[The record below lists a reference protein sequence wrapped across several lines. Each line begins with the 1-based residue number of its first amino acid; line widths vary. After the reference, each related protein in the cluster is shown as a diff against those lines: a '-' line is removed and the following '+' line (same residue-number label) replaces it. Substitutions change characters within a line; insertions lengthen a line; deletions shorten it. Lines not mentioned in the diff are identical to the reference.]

1 MSIFIS
7 IPSYRDPELLRTVKS
22 AIENADSPDDL
33 YFGIV
38 AQDIDSAIPNLS
50 FVKNLSLQK
59 MHPKFARGAGFA
71 RSEGM
76 KLYSG
81 QDYYIQ
87 VDSHTIFVKGWDTK
101 CISIHNRAKEI
112 SGNDNVIISSFP
124 QSYYA
129 ESPNTVSI
137 KKFDKN
143 DTITYPTKQVPI
155 LRDGKD
161 WTASRVDFEN
171 PNNKDPEKSQVI
183 LAGFMFASGNIVE
196 EIPYDPE
203 ICFFGEEI
211 CFSVRAWTRGWD
223 IFSPKETIV
232 YHFYTREGYRK
243 IWKDRNLRNISW
255 KDLESISRKKQE
267 KVLCGIEQ
275 GIYGAVDTPRT
286 IEQYE
291 EMTGLYFKKI
301 YGLTNPNNK
310 STMD

>member
-22 AIENADSPDDL
+22 AIENADRPDL
-33 YFGIV
+33 LHFGIV
-38 AQDIDSAIPNLS
+38 AQDIDSAIPNLD
-50 FVKNLSLQK
+50 FVKNLSLTK

-76 KLYSG
+76 KLYNG

-87 VDSHTIFVKGWDTK
+87 IDSHTIFTKGWDTK
-101 CISIHNRAKEI
+101 CISIHSRAKEL
-112 SGNDNVIISSFP
+112 SGNNKIIISAFP

-129 ESPNTVSI
+129 ESPNTISI

-143 DTITYPTKQVPI
+143 DTITYPTKQIPH

-161 WTASRVDFEN
+161 WTANRVDFDSPDN
-171 PNNKDPEKSQVI
+171 PDPEMSKVI
-183 LAGFMFASGNIVE
+183 LAGFTFASGNIVE
-196 EIPYDPE
+196 EVPYDPE

-211 CFSVRAWTRGWD
+211 CFSLRAWTRGWD
-223 IFSPKETIV
+223 IYSPKETIL
-232 YHFYTREGYRK
+232 YHFYTREGYKK

-267 KVLCGIEQ
+267 RVLCGIEQ
-275 GIYGAVDTPRT
+275 GTYGAAENPRT
-286 IEQYE
+286 LAQYE
-291 EMTGLYFKKI
+291 EMTGLNFKKL

-310 STMD
+310 STID

>member
-7 IPSYRDPELLRTVKS
+7 IPSYRDPELLRTVRS
-22 AIENADSPDDL
+22 AIDNSDNPDQL

-38 AQDIDSAIPNLS
+38 AQDVDSAIPDLS
-50 FVKNLSLQK
+50 FVKNLSLTK

-71 RSEGM
+71 RAEGM
-76 KLYSG
+76 KLYDG

-87 VDSHTIFVKGWDTK
+87 VDSHTIFAKGWDTK
-101 CISIHNRAKEI
+101 CISAHARAKEI
-112 SGNDNVIISSFP
+112 SGNNKIIISAFP

-143 DTITYPTKQVPI
+143 DTITYPTKQVPH

-161 WTASRVDFEN
+161 WTATRIEFEN
-171 PNNKDPEKSQVI
+171 SSTDPEMSQVI
-183 LAGFMFASGNIVE
+183 LAGFTFTSGDIVQE
-196 EIPYDPE
+196 VPYDPE

-211 CFSVRAWTRGWD
+211 CFSARAWTRGWD
-223 IFSPKETIV
+223 IYSPKETIV
-232 YHFYTREGYRK
+232 YHFYTREGYKK

-255 KDLESISRKKQE
+255 KELESISRKKQQ

-275 GIYGAVDTPRT
+275 GIYGAANSPRT
-286 IEQYE
+286 LEQYE
-291 EMTGLYFKKI
+291 EMTGIRFKKL